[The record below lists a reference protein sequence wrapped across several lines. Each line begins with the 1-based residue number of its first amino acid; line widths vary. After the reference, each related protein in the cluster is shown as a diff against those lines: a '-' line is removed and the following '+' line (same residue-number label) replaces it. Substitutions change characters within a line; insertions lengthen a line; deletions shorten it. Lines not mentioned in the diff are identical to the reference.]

1 MALFRSRTV
10 TLLALGILSLNSVAA
25 QEKGLLSRGWAS
37 KLTAG
42 TGNRNTPPQASEN
55 RTSGG
60 ILGRLFGGSGQPTRS
75 GGGSSEKDDGR
86 RVIQP
91 APRNE
96 DVNWDGVP
104 FHRAKSSNVAQTPQ
118 PLSDPEESGYRS
130 GNAPNRP
137 RPQNTADASPT
148 RSEEIAVQE
157 PKPRT
162 FLAASNRSRIPTPPA
177 DTQAR
182 EPAES
187 RSATRSLAT
196 KNNAVAGDRLPS
208 TGVAARTDAN
218 AYQPPSSTDSSRR
231 SGRKPLTPLGSG
243 SGATGSA
250 PSLEPARTAASGL
263 AAPSPENTPAPQ
275 AAGSSNP
282 DAIVGKE
289 EMKVTRRPLPSP
301 QPMTPPASTVP
312 RDPSALSAP
321 LPGAAAG
328 SAGSSPWVAVQG
340 PTNLTSPQ
348 QDAAVQDAQ
357 VQSTLEASSSRN
369 APKSFTIE
377 LPPAATASTPI
388 PSTSAGSNSATRAP
402 QSSASAAAAPALGQ
416 KASDSATA
424 PGAAANTASGGLVNG
439 ALSGGSANQAS
450 EIPGIRVLTSGPTD
464 VSVRKPFQY
473 TLTVENRG
481 AIDAPGAA
489 IQVKLPPWIEIQNMT
504 PSRGEIARQNEP
516 SSQQLL
522 WVVDGL
528 PRTGQEQLNL
538 QLVASEAREFSVD
551 VEWAVVP
558 QSSMVKVAVKE
569 PKLKVVVEGPD
580 QVVFGQSHLYR
591 VRILNPGNGIAENV
605 VFTLSPNSATP
616 QSQQVGKILPGEEAK
631 FDVELT
637 ARDLEALQIHGLATA
652 DLDLKVEE
660 IKSIEVTAARLE
672 ATLAGPALRYQDSI
686 ANFKVG
692 LTNSGTALCEQI
704 DAVLE
709 LPAGV
714 TYQGGLQGAVQEG
727 SRIRWKI
734 ERLNVGQSLDYQLDC
749 KMERTGLHTLSF
761 QCQGTAAGNTTVQ
774 FQTQVDAL
782 ADLVLT
788 IDDPQAPA
796 PTGEEV
802 TYEIIIRN
810 RGSKAA
816 QDVSVLAQ
824 FGFDIEPI
832 RVEGAEAKIEP
843 GQVIFSTIDKIEPGQ
858 TKVLKVIAK
867 AEKAGHHRFRS
878 EVRCGDTLLIAE
890 EATRYLEQV
899 GQRVSRSIQG
909 SESVDR

>member
-10 TLLALGILSLNSVAA
+10 ALLALGILSLNSAAAQEKAA
-25 QEKGLLSRGWAS
+25 QEKGLLNRGWAS

-42 TGNRNTPPQASEN
+42 TGNRNAPPQASEN
-55 RTSGG
+55 RAGGG

-118 PLSDPEESGYRS
+118 PLSDPDESGYRF
-130 GNAPNRP
+130 GTAVNRP
-137 RPQNTADASPT
+137 APQKTTETSPA
-148 RSEEIAVQE
+148 RSEGKA
-157 PKPRT
+157 
-162 FLAASNRSRIPTPPA
+162 FLAASNRSRVPTPPA
-177 DTQAR
+177 DTLTNESADGR
-182 EPAES
+182 STSKSSSAAKSSAAAGASLPA
-187 RSATRSLAT
+187 TT
-196 KNNAVAGDRLPS
+196 VAD
-208 TGVAARTDAN
+208 RTDAN
-218 AYQPPSSTDSSRR
+218 TYQPPSSTDSSRR
-231 SGRKPLTPLGSG
+231 SGRKSLTPLEA
-243 SGATGSA
+243 GATAARSA
-250 PSLEPARTAASGL
+250 GAAKTL
-263 AAPSPENTPAPQ
+263 APQ
-275 AAGSSNP
+275 TAGLSTS
-282 DAIVGKE
+282 DATVAKE

-301 QPMTPPASTVP
+301 QAIAPPDNTVP
-312 RDPSALSAP
+312 RDPSTLSAP
-321 LPGAAAG
+321 SPGAAAE
-328 SAGSSPWVAVQG
+328 SAGSSAWVAVQG
-340 PTNLTSPQ
+340 PTNLTSPP
-348 QDAAVQDAQ
+348 QDAAVQGAQ
-357 VQSTLEASSSRN
+357 VPGTLEASSSRN

-388 PSTSAGSNSATRAP
+388 PSTAAGSNSATVP
-402 QSSASAAAAPALGQ
+402 SAAA
-416 KASDSATA
+416 
-424 PGAAANTASGGLVNG
+424 NNASGGLVNG
-439 ALSGGSANQAS
+439 ALSSGGADQAS

-522 WVVDGL
+522 WVVEGL
-528 PRTGQEQLNL
+528 PRTGQEQLSL
-538 QLVASEAREFSVD
+538 QLVASEAREFNVD

-558 QSSMVKVAVKE
+558 QTSMVKVAVKE

-616 QSQQVGKILPGEEAK
+616 QSQKVGKILPGEEAK

-734 ERLNVGQSLDYQLDC
+734 ERLNVGESLEYQLDC

-824 FGFDIEPI
+824 FGFDIEPV